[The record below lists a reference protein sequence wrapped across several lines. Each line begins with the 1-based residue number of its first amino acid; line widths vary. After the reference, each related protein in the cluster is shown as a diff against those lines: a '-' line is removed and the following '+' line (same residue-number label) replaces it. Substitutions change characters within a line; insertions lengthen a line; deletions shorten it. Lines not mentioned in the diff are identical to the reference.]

1 MFGRKFRLDEQNLM
15 VIEEIGKHMPGGFFI
30 YRAEAPE
37 ELLYANRAVFDI
49 FGCADQEEFK
59 ALTGYTFRGMLHPD
73 DYEAVTKSIAEQ
85 TEGSDGRKDYTEYR
99 IIRRDG
105 KVRWVDDYG
114 NFTQTDAYGG
124 VYYVFISDITDKR
137 ERMESDLAVRQAVIE
152 ALSKSYHTVWL
163 INDMETETFSLYRG
177 DTAGQTIHSDANL
190 NALGHIKYSQ
200 AKDQYIDNMVAPED
214 RQRLRQELSIDNLK
228 ARLQERH
235 EFTVNYLRHMEDGA
249 DRYFRIEFARVDM
262 PDGKVG
268 IVCGFKDVDG
278 DVRRGRMR
286 QEAMQRELE
295 ERIALQERLLQ
306 EEAQRK
312 QLDSMITAMA
322 SDYRSVYHVDLDKD
336 EAVCFRAD
344 SKDPDDFK
352 EGDVFPYYERFVD
365 YGSRYVDSQYRE
377 DFLQF
382 IKPENIRRAL
392 STESIIAFRYLAHRG
407 GTDYYEMLRMAG
419 VRHPADR
426 DDHIVH
432 AVGVGF
438 TVIDAEMRRSMA
450 KNHALAQALQA
461 AEEANQ
467 AKTSFL
473 SNMSHEIR
481 TPMNAII
488 GLDTLALN
496 DKDLPA
502 QTRDYL
508 EKIGGSAR
516 HLLGLI
522 NEILDMSRIESG
534 RIVLNKEE
542 FSFAAMLEQLN
553 TMVMSQCSDKG
564 LHYECR
570 LLNRVDDYYIGDD
583 TRLKEV
589 LINILSNAVK
599 FTDAPGSV
607 TLTVEKTAA
616 FEHQSTLK
624 FCVKDTGIGMDK
636 EFIPK
641 IFDAFSQEDGSRKN
655 KFGSTGL
662 GMAITKKPGGD
673 DERHHLRG
681 ERKGRGHGI
690 YGAHNPHEQR
700 AAGPDRAG
708 LRGYLQ
714 NPRAHCG

>member
-73 DYEAVTKSIAEQ
+73 DYEAVAKSIAEQ
-85 TEGSDGRKDYTEYR
+85 TEFSDGRKDYTEYR

-163 INDMETETFSLYRG
+163 INDVETETFSLYRG

-214 RQRLRQELSIDNLK
+214 RQRLRQELSVDNLK
-228 ARLQERH
+228 SRLQERH
-235 EFTVNYLRHMEDGA
+235 EFTVNYLRRMDDGT

-278 DVRRGRMR
+278 DVRRDRMR

-295 ERIALQERLLQ
+295 ERIALQERLLK

-344 SKDPDDFK
+344 GKDPDDFK

-377 DFLQF
+377 GFLQF

-407 GTDYYEMLRMAG
+407 GNDYYEMLRMAG

-450 KNHALAQALQA
+450 KNHALAQALKA

-542 FSFAAMLEQLN
+542 FSFAAMLEQ
-553 TMVMSQCSDKG
+553 
-564 LHYECR
+564 
-570 LLNRVDDYYIGDD
+570 
-583 TRLKEV
+583 
-589 LINILSNAVK
+589 
-599 FTDAPGSV
+599 
-607 TLTVEKTAA
+607 
-616 FEHQSTLK
+616 
-624 FCVKDTGIGMDK
+624 
-636 EFIPK
+636 
-641 IFDAFSQEDGSRKN
+641 
-655 KFGSTGL
+655 
-662 GMAITKKPGGD
+662 
-673 DERHHLRG
+673 
-681 ERKGRGHGI
+681 
-690 YGAHNPHEQR
+690 
-700 AAGPDRAG
+700 
-708 LRGYLQ
+708 
-714 NPRAHCG
+714 